1 VPRTSSLESQTA
13 SLTVPLIYHFTD
25 VANLPAILA
34 AGELRCH
41 QMATTAVDV
50 GDASI
55 KSRRT
60 LIDVTCGPGGKVCD
74 YVPFYYAPRSP
85 MLSSIQFGNVPG
97 VSPDQRRLLYL
108 ASSTE
113 AAYGADL
120 ACVFRDGN
128 AATAFTDFYDD
139 AAKLPQVVD
148 WPLMRAR
155 YWLNTPEDPDRRRR
169 RMAEFLVHR
178 ALPLEL
184 VADIAGYVQ
193 SVASHVAGLLSAAGS
208 TLPVAI
214 RRDWYF

>member
-1 VPRTSSLESQTA
+1 M
-13 SLTVPLIYHFTD
+13 PLIYHFTD

-41 QMATTAVDV
+41 QMAPTEVDV

-60 LIDVTCGPGGKVCD
+60 LIRVPCGPGGKVCD

-85 MLSSIQFGNVPG
+85 MLSSIQFDNVPG
-97 VSPDQRRLLYL
+97 VSPDQRRLPYL
-108 ASSTE
+108 VSSTE

-120 ACVFRDGN
+120 ECVFTDGN
-128 AATAFTDFYDD
+128 AATAFTDFYDE
-139 AAKLPQVVD
+139 AAELPQVVD

-155 YWLNTPEDPDRRRR
+155 LWFNTQEDPDRRRR
-169 RMAEFLVHR
+169 RMAEFLVHG

-184 VADIAGYVQ
+184 VTEIGVFDQ
-193 SVASHVAGLLSAAGS
+193 SVASQVADLLSAAGS

-214 RRDWYF
+214 RREWYF